1 MSLKKEKQKAG
12 TPVHVHGFV
21 FHFLFKRLIL
31 PDSKTTL
38 TLSPHHSRQLCCLD
52 NDQTKSFPNKIL
64 ALKSCSGPRSSSV
77 RGHPGSHIPSLTFV
91 LCTGPDAQRQG
102 HWNKPKNQQDSP

>member
-21 FHFLFKRLIL
+21 FRFLFKRLIL

-64 ALKSCSGPRSSSV
+64 ALKSCSPERSQEQQCSRPS
-77 RGHPGSHIPSLTFV
+77 RQPHPLFSICFV
-91 LCTGPDAQRQG
+91 HRP
-102 HWNKPKNQQDSP
+102 

>member
-21 FHFLFKRLIL
+21 FCFLFERLIV

-38 TLSPHHSRQLCCLD
+38 TLTSSLPPALLSR
-52 NDQTKSFPNKIL
+52 
-64 ALKSCSGPRSSSV
+64 
-77 RGHPGSHIPSLTFV
+77 
-91 LCTGPDAQRQG
+91 
-102 HWNKPKNQQDSP
+102 